1 MTIRKFK
8 FFDFDFE
15 IFRKKN
21 DLKKLVTLTVRISVG
36 EGTTAFYSCSFSGSG
51 VDSGEAVISAV
62 ETSVVS
68 MVSTF
73 KILILEK

>member
-1 MTIRKFK
+1 M
-8 FFDFDFE
+8 
-15 IFRKKN
+15 
-21 DLKKLVTLTVRISVG
+21 TLTVRISVG

-51 VDSGEAVISAV
+51 VDSGKAVISAI